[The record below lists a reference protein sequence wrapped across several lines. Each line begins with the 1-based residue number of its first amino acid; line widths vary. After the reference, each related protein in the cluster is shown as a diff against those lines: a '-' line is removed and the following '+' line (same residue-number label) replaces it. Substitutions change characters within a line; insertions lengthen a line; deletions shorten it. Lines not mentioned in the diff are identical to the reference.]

1 MDAGSVYVLTVG
13 PTLCHQTERPY
24 RSDYFDRAFTHWVWK
39 EVFMYHT
46 RGYRGWMA
54 AVSLGVTL
62 TLIFLCV
69 GKYIQLPTK
78 RLFDTRKT
86 VSSRAASTAARTE
99 LVVAD
104 PGKASVS
111 TYPGELK
118 TPLMRREKVSLAAD
132 ASGML
137 RQPPQP
143 AAGVALDSP
152 QLEAGDLVDLPL
164 NNSDSS
170 IYFLMQSMDTAL
182 ESPVRSVGMR
192 REIEN
197 SEQAGASSSRSV
209 QLSSQAAITS
219 LIPEPR
225 MLMQQLDALENSCSP
240 AASLTSTKPQPGLYV
255 SNTNG
260 NRLSNIEYNAIVS
273 WVDVVRVQV
282 NQLVHSDGLESPRSQ
297 ARIMQLAQLAKQ
309 AGTIGESL
317 QSYEHAKHMIAI
329 AYAIQRRVDV
339 WSAIQACLDPT
350 SIALTRIRSTDL
362 ARDALKNSLS
372 AVEARL
378 AETGNE
384 ENWRQY
390 LLIEQLTAWVDSKQ
404 NIWSEGNDLALNALS
419 RLRWER
425 LTGTQR
431 EFLKQDEFTKLAAHL
446 EAWSRDPVDYRQM
459 LIDLEQ
465 LEYDPLDRNNSSL
478 AGAIQ
483 VLRTSP
489 QPAQQTLASALN
501 NHYRNANMRLCVSR
515 ELLESFLPESEI
527 EVRPVRRR
535 ILGADTAGNSSI
547 HTKLHLKLQPSEDS
561 WNVGVGVT
569 GDVYANTESSKGPA
583 TFHNTSTAQ
592 ISSLRYIRMTPL
604 GYNISSEPTSVASR
618 EYLRK
623 MSTDFD
629 GLPVVGDFV
638 RLIVR
643 EQFDQKRGLAK
654 RISQRIMAQ
663 EADTE
668 FDRKLSE
675 ELGKAENQLQE
686 RITGPLHRL
695 KLDPMVVSMS
705 TSQERLEIR
714 YRVAGRAQMA
724 SHNPRPRAPSDSLL
738 SMQVH
743 QSTINNTI
751 ANLQLGGKTWTLP
764 ELAERMAH
772 VFGQDNWQLGEDVPD
787 DVTIRFA
794 ETRPA
799 YVNIEDGQ
807 LRLTLRI
814 RQLRSGDKP
823 AIGMLIVTS
832 SYIPVADGLSAE
844 LIRSGSVEIKSG
856 RNATIG
862 QRFLARGVFAKVF
875 VSRPRIALISD
886 AWQADERAKGL
897 AVSQLEMRDSW
908 LSVAVSKADSI
919 HAAEIATRGRLLKQN
934 Y

>member
-1 MDAGSVYVLTVG
+1 
-13 PTLCHQTERPY
+13 
-24 RSDYFDRAFTHWVWK
+24 
-39 EVFMYHT
+39 MYHT

-78 RLFDTRKT
+78 SLFDTRKT
-86 VSSRAASTAARTE
+86 VSSRAASTAAREE
-99 LVVAD
+99 LPVAD
-104 PGKASVS
+104 PGKAQVNA
-111 TYPGELK
+111 YPGELR
-118 TPLMRREKVSLAAD
+118 TPLVRREKASLVAD

-152 QLEAGDLVDLPL
+152 RLDAGDLVDLPL

-170 IYFLMQSMDTAL
+170 IYFLMQSMDSAL
-182 ESPVRSVGMR
+182 QSPVQSAGMR
-192 REIEN
+192 RAVEEN
-197 SEQAGASSSRSV
+197 GQASASPANNPRSV

-225 MLMQQLDALENSCSP
+225 MLMQQLDALEQSCNP
-240 AASLTSTKPQPGLYV
+240 TAKLTSAQPQPGLYV
-255 SNTNG
+255 SG
-260 NRLSNIEYNAIVS
+260 ASRLTNIEYNAIVS
-273 WVDVVRVQV
+273 WVQSVRSQLDV
-282 NQLVHSDGLESPRSQ
+282 LVHTDGLENPRSS
-297 ARIMQLAQLAKQ
+297 ARIAQLAELARQ
-309 AGTIGESL
+309 AAVIGESL

-350 SIALTRIRSTDL
+350 SIALTRISSTDL
-362 ARDALKNSLS
+362 AREALRKSL
-372 AVEARL
+372 AGVEARL

-390 LLIEQLTAWVDSKQ
+390 LLIDSLIAWVSSEQ

-419 RLRWER
+419 RLHWER

-431 EFLKQDEFTKLAAHL
+431 EFLKQDEFIQLATHL

-465 LEYDPLDRNNSSL
+465 LERAPLDRNNSSL

-489 QPAQQTLASALN
+489 QPEQQALATALN

-515 ELLESFLPESEI
+515 ELLESLLPESEI

-547 HTKLHLKLQPSEDS
+547 HTKLHLDLLPSEDG
-561 WNVGVGVT
+561 WNVGVGVI

-583 TFHNTSTAQ
+583 TFHNTSKAQ

-604 GYNISSEPTSVASR
+604 GYSIGSEPTRVESR

-629 GLPVVGDFV
+629 GLPVIGDFV

-668 FDRKLSE
+668 FDRKLTE
-675 ELGKAENQLQE
+675 ELRKAENELQE

-695 KLDPMVVSMS
+695 QLDPMVVSMS
-705 TSQERLEIR
+705 TSDQRLEIR
-714 YRVAGRAQMA
+714 YRVAGRDQMA

-738 SMQVH
+738 SVQVH

-751 ANLQLGGKTWTLP
+751 ASLKLGGKTWTLAQ
-764 ELAERMAH
+764 LAERMAL
-772 VFGQDNWQLGEDVPD
+772 VLGQDNWQLGEDIPD

-794 ETRPA
+794 ESRPA

-814 RQLRSGDKP
+814 QQFKRGDRL
-823 AIGMLIVTS
+823 ASGMLIVTS
-832 SYIPVADGLSAE
+832 SYIPIADGLSAE
-844 LIRSGSVEIKSG
+844 LIRSGSVEIKYA
-856 RNATIG
+856 RNTPVG
-862 QRFLARGVFAKVF
+862 QRILARTIFAKIF
-875 VSRPRIALISD
+875 VSRPRVALISE
-886 AWQADERAKGL
+886 AWQADERAQGL

-908 LSVAVSKADSI
+908 ISVAVSKAGSV
-919 HAAEIATRGRLLKQN
+919 HAAEVASRGRLLKNN